1 MTSSEIAVLLGAQV
15 EGDPAIEISAGA
27 ALESAGPADVSFAE
41 GVKAGKSAAD
51 SRAGCLIVPAEL
63 NGLDGRTL
71 IRVKHP
77 RNAFARVLRALRPE
91 ERPAAGVH
99 PTAIV
104 AESAI
109 LAAGVS
115 IGPYAVIERNVR
127 LGEHTVIGAGVSI
140 GAGSSLGAG
149 CRVYARAVVYPGVTI
164 GDRAILHAGCVIGA
178 DGFGLTF
185 EGDHYEKFPQIGTV
199 RIGDDFE
206 IGANSTVDRAA
217 LGETVIGNGVKLD
230 NMVHIGHNAR
240 IGNHVVIAAQTG
252 ISGSAVIEDY
262 VVVGGQVGISDKA
275 IIETKAVLGA
285 QSGITTSQRIRSGV
299 TVWGT
304 PARPIKEHLRSLAL
318 VGKLQ
323 QILDG
328 LKELR
333 GRIERL
339 EAK

>member
-1 MTSSEIAVLLGAQV
+1 MTSFEIAALLGVEV
-15 EGDPAIEISAGA
+15 EGDPVIEITAGA
-27 ALESAGPADVSFAE
+27 ALDSAGPMDVSFAE
-41 GVKAGKSAAD
+41 GVKAGRSAAD
-51 SRAGCLIVPAEL
+51 SRACCLIVPAGL

-71 IRVKHP
+71 IRVNHP
-77 RNAFARVLRALRPE
+77 RNAFARVLRELH
-91 ERPAAGVH
+91 PAARPVPGVH

-104 AESAI
+104 AESVS
-109 LAAGVS
+109 LAPGVTIGPHTVIEENVALGENTVVGTGVS
-115 IGPYAVIERNVR
+115 IGV
-127 LGEHTVIGAGVSI
+127 
-140 GAGSSLGAG
+140 GSSLGAN
-149 CRVYARAVVYPGVTI
+149 CRVHARAVVYPGVTI

-252 ISGSAVIEDY
+252 VSGSAVIEDY

-275 IIETKAVLGA
+275 IIESKAILGA

-304 PARPIKEHLRSLAL
+304 PARPIKDHLRSLAL

>member
-1 MTSSEIAVLLGAQV
+1 
-15 EGDPAIEISAGA
+15 
-27 ALESAGPADVSFAE
+27 
-41 GVKAGKSAAD
+41 
-51 SRAGCLIVPAEL
+51 LIVPADL
-63 NGLDGRTL
+63 NGLAGRAV
-71 IRVKHP
+71 IRVEHP
-77 RNAFARVLRALRPE
+77 RNAFARVLRELHRPG
-91 ERPAAGVH
+91 RPSPGVH
-99 PTAIV
+99 PAAIV
-104 AESAI
+104 AESAL
-109 LAAGVS
+109 LAQGVA
-115 IGPYAVIERNVR
+115 IGPHAVIEDNVT
-127 LGEHTVIGAGVSI
+127 LGENTVIGAGVSI
-140 GAGSSLGAG
+140 GAGASLGAD
-149 CRVYARAVVYPGVTI
+149 CRVYARAVVYPGVII
-164 GDRAILHAGCVIGA
+164 GDRAILHSGCVIGA

-185 EGDHYEKFPQIGTV
+185 EGGRYEKFPQIGTV

-230 NMVHIGHNAR
+230 NLVHIGHNVR

-285 QSGITTSQRIRSGV
+285 QSGITTSQRIRGGT

-304 PARPIKEHLRSLAL
+304 PARPIKDHLRSLAL

-323 QILDG
+323 QIIDG

-333 GRIERL
+333 ERLDRL

>member
-1 MTSSEIAVLLGAQV
+1 MTSSEIAALLGAQL
-15 EGDPAIEISAGA
+15 EGDPAIEITAGA
-27 ALESAGPADVSFAE
+27 ALDYAGPADVSFAE
-41 GVKAGKSAAD
+41 GAKAGKSAVA
-51 SRAGCLIVPAEL
+51 SLAGCLIVAADL
-63 NGLDGRTL
+63 NGLDGRTV

-77 RNAFARVLRALRPE
+77 RNAFGRVLRELYRPDK
-91 ERPAAGVH
+91 PKPGVH
-99 PTAIV
+99 PAAIV
-104 AESAI
+104 GESAA
-109 LAAGVS
+109 LAPGVT
-115 IGPYAVIERNVR
+115 IGPYSVIEDNVA
-127 LGEHTVIGAGVSI
+127 LGENTVIGAGVSI

-164 GDRAILHAGCVIGA
+164 GARAILHSGCVIGA

-206 IGANSTVDRAA
+206 IGANSTVDRGA
-217 LGETVIGNGVKLD
+217 LGETIIGNGVKLD
-230 NMVHIGHNAR
+230 NLVHIGHNAR

-252 ISGSAVIEDY
+252 VSGSAVIEDY

-285 QSGITTSQRIRSGV
+285 QSGITTSQRIRTGV

-323 QILDG
+323 QVLDA

>member
-1 MTSSEIAVLLGAQV
+1 MTSSEIAALLGAQL
-15 EGDPAIEISAGA
+15 EGDPAIEISAA
-27 ALESAGPADVSFAE
+27 VALETAGPADVSFAE
-41 GVKAGKSAAD
+41 GAKAGKSAGA
-51 SRAGCLIVPAEL
+51 SRAGCLIVPSEL
-63 NGLDGRTL
+63 NGLDGRTV

-77 RNAFARVLRALRPE
+77 RNAFARVLRELHPAA
-91 ERPAAGVH
+91 RPAAGVH
-99 PTAIV
+99 ATAIV
-104 AESAI
+104 AETAS

-115 IGPYAVIERNVR
+115 IGPHAVIENDVTI
-127 LGEHTVIGAGVSI
+127 GENTVVGAGVTI
-140 GAGSSLGAG
+140 GAGSSLGAN

-164 GDRAILHAGCVIGA
+164 GNRAILHSGCVIGA

-185 EGDHYEKFPQIGTV
+185 DGDHYEKFPQIGIV

-252 ISGSAVIEDY
+252 ISGSAVIDDY
-262 VVVGGQVGISDKA
+262 VVIGGQVGISEKA
-275 IIETKAVLGA
+275 IIETKAILGA
-285 QSGITTSQRIRSGV
+285 QCGITTSQRIRSGV

>member
-1 MTSSEIAVLLGAQV
+1 MTSSEIAALLDADV
-15 EGDPAIEISAGA
+15 DGDPAIEISAGA
-27 ALESAGPADVSFAE
+27 ALESAGPNEISFAE
-41 GVKAGKSAAD
+41 SAKARKTAAE
-51 SRAGCLIVPAEL
+51 SRAGCLIVPADL
-63 NGLDGRTL
+63 NGLDGRTV

-77 RNAFARVLRALRPE
+77 RNAFARVLRELYRSDKPE
-91 ERPAAGVH
+91 SGVH
-99 PTAIV
+99 STAIV
-104 AESAI
+104 AGSAA
-109 LAAGVS
+109 LAPGVA
-115 IGPYAVIERNVR
+115 IGPHAVIEDNVT
-127 LGEHTVIGAGVSI
+127 LGENTVIDAGVSI
-140 GAGSSLGAG
+140 GAGSSLGAN

-164 GDRAILHAGCVIGA
+164 GDRAILHSGCVIGA

-217 LGETVIGNGVKLD
+217 LGETVIGTGVKLD

-252 ISGSAVIEDY
+252 VSGSAVIEDY

-275 IIETKAVLGA
+275 IIETKAILGA

-304 PARPIKEHLRSLAL
+304 PARPIKDHLRSLAL